1 MSKPVKVIEKAF
13 HILEALS
20 KENDLP
26 LKEITERTDI
36 PKPTASRILG
46 TMQTLGYIDQDAV
59 TQRFRLGSSF
69 LSLVKKTNTTS
80 DITVIAEPFMKKLHS
95 QFGETVNLATLR
107 ESQIVY
113 LKILE
118 SRNAFRISDNI
129 GDRASVHSTAIGKV
143 VGAFVPKDRLN
154 EIIRHCKF
162 DQFTRRTIRD
172 EAELR
177 KHLVTVKQNGYA
189 LDNEEGHD
197 GVICV
202 GAPIFNKENYCFAA
216 ISISMPKVRAK
227 KSVLQNIIGELRK
240 VSIQISLEL
249 GVTDIRKCLEQ

>member
-1 MSKPVKVIEKAF
+1 
-13 HILEALS
+13 
-20 KENDLP
+20 
-26 LKEITERTDI
+26 
-36 PKPTASRILG
+36 
-46 TMQTLGYIDQDAV
+46 
-59 TQRFRLGSSF
+59 
-69 LSLVKKTNTTS
+69 
-80 DITVIAEPFMKKLHS
+80 
-95 QFGETVNLATLR
+95 
-107 ESQIVY
+107 
-113 LKILE
+113 
-118 SRNAFRISDNI
+118 
-129 GDRASVHSTAIGKV
+129 V